1 MEAKFVTEI
10 SVTDPDTNGQVKLA
24 VYKHENGGMF
34 AMDSEYLDQCVDE
47 DSPVIPD
54 PFATKFSKLMLVG

>member
-1 MEAKFVTEI
+1 MGAKFVTEI